1 MRQQLTCRFAEPMDV
16 DEMKKITASAWEMT
30 TKSLNRCS
38 VAA

>member
-1 MRQQLTCRFAEPMDV
+1 MRQQLGEPMDV

-30 TKSLNRCS
+30 TKGLHRCS